1 MAQIK
6 SLNLINFKSYS
17 SFNKVINSKNI
28 VLTGPN
34 GSGKTNILEALSFFS
49 NSKGLRSEKL
59 NNQIKKRFI
68 FLLIIFVCFSTSI
81 FLISYS
87 LKDQIAY
94 FVEPTDLKSMDGIEN
109 KYLRVGGLVKKNSL
123 KFIDGSWIFEV
134 IDQNQNSVNVVFS
147 KTLPNLVEEDKGIIV
162 EGKFVDNIFVA
173 EIVLAK
179 HDENYMPQSAID
191 KLKEEGKWRGN

>member
-1 MAQIK
+1 MRI
-6 SLNLINFKSYS
+6 I
-17 SFNKVINSKNI
+17 
-28 VLTGPN
+28 
-34 GSGKTNILEALSFFS
+34 
-49 NSKGLRSEKL
+49 KL

-94 FVEPTDLKSMDGIEN
+94 FVEPTDLKNMDGIKN
-109 KYLRVGGLVKKNSL
+109 RYLRVGGLVKTNSL
-123 KFIDGSWIFEV
+123 KFLDGNWIFEV
-134 IDQNQNSVNVVFS
+134 VDQNQNSVNVVFS
-147 KTLPNLVEEDKGIIV
+147 KTLPNLVEENKGIIV
-162 EGKFVDNIFVA
+162 EGKFIDNIFVA

>member
-1 MAQIK
+1 MRI
-6 SLNLINFKSYS
+6 I
-17 SFNKVINSKNI
+17 
-28 VLTGPN
+28 
-34 GSGKTNILEALSFFS
+34 
-49 NSKGLRSEKL
+49 KL

-68 FLLIIFVCFSTSI
+68 FLLIIFVWFSTSI

-162 EGKFVDNIFVA
+162 EGKFIDNIFIA

>member
-1 MAQIK
+1 MRI
-6 SLNLINFKSYS
+6 I
-17 SFNKVINSKNI
+17 
-28 VLTGPN
+28 
-34 GSGKTNILEALSFFS
+34 
-49 NSKGLRSEKL
+49 KL

-68 FLLIIFVCFSTSI
+68 FLLIIFVCFSASI

-94 FVEPTDLKSMDGIEN
+94 FVEPTDLKIMDDIEN

-123 KFIDGSWIFEV
+123 KFIDGNWIFEV
-134 IDQNQNSVNVVFS
+134 IDQNQNSINVLYS
-147 KTLPNLVEEDKGIIV
+147 KTLPNLVEENKGIIV
-162 EGKFVDNIFVA
+162 EGKFIDNIFIA

>member
-1 MAQIK
+1 MRI
-6 SLNLINFKSYS
+6 I
-17 SFNKVINSKNI
+17 
-28 VLTGPN
+28 
-34 GSGKTNILEALSFFS
+34 
-49 NSKGLRSEKL
+49 KL

-94 FVEPTDLKSMDGIEN
+94 FVEPTDLKSMNGIEN

>member
-1 MAQIK
+1 MRI
-6 SLNLINFKSYS
+6 I
-17 SFNKVINSKNI
+17 
-28 VLTGPN
+28 
-34 GSGKTNILEALSFFS
+34 
-49 NSKGLRSEKL
+49 KL

-68 FLLIIFVCFSTSI
+68 FLLIIFACFSVSI

-109 KYLRVGGLVKKNSL
+109 KYLRVGGLVKTNSL
-123 KFIDGSWIFEV
+123 KFLDGNWVFEV
-134 IDQNQNSVNVVFS
+134 VDKNQNSVNVMFS
-147 KTLPNLVEEDKGIIV
+147 KTLPNLVEENRGIIV
-162 EGKFVDNIFVA
+162 EGKFIDNIFVA

>member
-1 MAQIK
+1 MRI
-6 SLNLINFKSYS
+6 I
-17 SFNKVINSKNI
+17 
-28 VLTGPN
+28 
-34 GSGKTNILEALSFFS
+34 
-49 NSKGLRSEKL
+49 KL

-68 FLLIIFVCFSTSI
+68 FLLIIFASFSTSI

-109 KYLRVGGLVKKNSL
+109 KYIRVGGLVKTNSL
-123 KFIDGSWIFEV
+123 KFLDGNWVFEV
-134 IDQNQNSVNVVFS
+134 VDQNQNSVNVVFS
-147 KTLPNLVEEDKGIIV
+147 KTLPNLVEENKGIIV
-162 EGKFVDNIFVA
+162 EGKFIDNIFVA

>member
-1 MAQIK
+1 MRI
-6 SLNLINFKSYS
+6 I
-17 SFNKVINSKNI
+17 
-28 VLTGPN
+28 
-34 GSGKTNILEALSFFS
+34 
-49 NSKGLRSEKL
+49 KL

-68 FLLIIFVCFSTSI
+68 FLLIIFACFSASI
-81 FLISYS
+81 ILISYS

-109 KYLRVGGLVKKNSL
+109 KYLRVGGLVKTDSL
-123 KFIDGSWIFEV
+123 KFLDGNWVFEV
-134 IDQNQNSVNVVFS
+134 VDQNQNSVNVVFS
-147 KTLPNLVEEDKGIIV
+147 KTLPNLVEENKGIIV
-162 EGKFVDNIFVA
+162 EGKFIDNIFIA

>member
-1 MAQIK
+1 MRI
-6 SLNLINFKSYS
+6 I
-17 SFNKVINSKNI
+17 
-28 VLTGPN
+28 
-34 GSGKTNILEALSFFS
+34 
-49 NSKGLRSEKL
+49 KL

-68 FLLIIFVCFSTSI
+68 FLLIIFTCFSASI

-109 KYLRVGGLVKKNSL
+109 KYLRVGGLVKTNSL
-123 KFIDGSWIFEV
+123 KFLDGNWIFEV
-134 IDQNQNSVNVVFS
+134 VDQNQNSVNVVFS
-147 KTLPNLVEEDKGIIV
+147 KTLPNLVEENKGIIV
-162 EGKFVDNIFVA
+162 EGKFINNIFVA

>member
-1 MAQIK
+1 MRI
-6 SLNLINFKSYS
+6 I
-17 SFNKVINSKNI
+17 
-28 VLTGPN
+28 
-34 GSGKTNILEALSFFS
+34 
-49 NSKGLRSEKL
+49 KL

-68 FLLIIFVCFSTSI
+68 FLLIIFICFSASI

-94 FVEPTDLKSMDGIEN
+94 FVEPTDLKNMDGIEN
-109 KYLRVGGLVKKNSL
+109 KYLRVGGLVKTNSL
-123 KFIDGSWIFEV
+123 KFLDGNWVFEV
-134 IDQNQNSVNVVFS
+134 VDQNQNSVNVVFS
-147 KTLPNLVEEDKGIIV
+147 KTLPNLVEENKGIIV
-162 EGKFVDNIFVA
+162 EGKFIDNIFVA

>member
-1 MAQIK
+1 MRI
-6 SLNLINFKSYS
+6 I
-17 SFNKVINSKNI
+17 
-28 VLTGPN
+28 
-34 GSGKTNILEALSFFS
+34 
-49 NSKGLRSEKL
+49 KL

-68 FLLIIFVCFSTSI
+68 FLLIIFACFSTSI

-109 KYLRVGGLVKKNSL
+109 RYLRVGGLVKIDSL
-123 KFIDGSWIFEV
+123 KFLDGNWVFEV
-134 IDQNQNSVNVVFS
+134 VDQNQNSVNVVFS
-147 KTLPNLVEEDKGIIV
+147 KTLPNLVEENKGIIV
-162 EGKFVDNIFVA
+162 EGKFIDNIFVA

>member
-1 MAQIK
+1 MRI
-6 SLNLINFKSYS
+6 I
-17 SFNKVINSKNI
+17 
-28 VLTGPN
+28 
-34 GSGKTNILEALSFFS
+34 
-49 NSKGLRSEKL
+49 KL

-68 FLLIIFVCFSTSI
+68 FLLIIFVCFSSSI

-109 KYLRVGGLVKKNSL
+109 KYLRVGGLVKTNSL
-123 KFIDGSWIFEV
+123 KFLDGNWVFEV
-134 IDQNQNSVNVVFS
+134 VDQNQNSVNVVFS
-147 KTLPNLVEEDKGIIV
+147 KTLPNLIEENKGIIV
-162 EGKFVDNIFVA
+162 EGKFIDNIFIA

>member
-1 MAQIK
+1 MRI
-6 SLNLINFKSYS
+6 I
-17 SFNKVINSKNI
+17 
-28 VLTGPN
+28 
-34 GSGKTNILEALSFFS
+34 
-49 NSKGLRSEKL
+49 KL

-68 FLLIIFVCFSTSI
+68 FLLIIFACFSVSI

-94 FVEPTDLKSMDGIEN
+94 FVEPTDLKSMDGIED

-123 KFIDGSWIFEV
+123 EFIDGNWIFEV
-134 IDQNQNSVNVVFS
+134 VDQNQNSVNVVFS
-147 KTLPNLVEEDKGIIV
+147 KTLPNLVEENKGIIV
-162 EGKFVDNIFVA
+162 EGKFIENIFVA

>member
-1 MAQIK
+1 MRI
-6 SLNLINFKSYS
+6 I
-17 SFNKVINSKNI
+17 
-28 VLTGPN
+28 
-34 GSGKTNILEALSFFS
+34 
-49 NSKGLRSEKL
+49 KL

-68 FLLIIFVCFSTSI
+68 FLIIIFVCFSASI

-109 KYLRVGGLVKKNSL
+109 KYLRVGGLVKTNSL
-123 KFIDGSWIFEV
+123 KFIDGKWVFEV
-134 IDQNQNSVNVVFS
+134 VDQNQNSVNVVFS
-147 KTLPNLVEEDKGIIV
+147 KTLPNLVEENKGIIV
-162 EGKFVDNIFVA
+162 EGKFIDNIFFA